1 MSLKQ
6 NLQDAQA
13 MLRSID
19 LIASDAMKYHERI
32 EKENMFLYTRYRDL
46 MHSLHMFVMEH
57 ARDMENDEAEALR
70 VIVKRHAVLLSE
82 FEVTKNTKIVV
93 DQDWDLDE

>member
-19 LIASDAMKYHERI
+19 LIASDAMKYHQRI
-32 EKENMFLYTRYRDL
+32 EKENTFLYTRHRDL
-46 MHSLHMFVMEH
+46 MHALHMFLLEH
-57 ARDMENDEAEALR
+57 ARDMDWEESEALR
-70 VIVKRHAVLLSE
+70 SIVKRHAILLAE
-82 FEVTKNTKIVV
+82 FEATKGTKIIV
-93 DQDWDLDE
+93 DEDWDLDE

>member
-19 LIASDAMKYHERI
+19 LIASDAMKYHQRI
-32 EKENMFLYTRYRDL
+32 EKENTFLYTRHRDL
-46 MHSLHMFVMEH
+46 MHSLHMFLLEH
-57 ARDMENDEAEALR
+57 ARDMENEEADELR
-70 VIVKRHAVLLSE
+70 AIVKRHAVLLSE
-82 FEVTKNTKIVV
+82 FEATKGPKIVV
-93 DQDWDLDE
+93 DEDWDLDE

>member
-1 MSLKQ
+1 
-6 NLQDAQA
+6 

-32 EKENMFLYTRYRDL
+32 EKENMFLYTRHRDL

-57 ARDMENDEAEALR
+57 ARDMENEEAEELR
-70 VIVKRHAVLLSE
+70 AIVRRHAILLAE
-82 FEVTKNTKIVV
+82 FEATKGPKIVV
-93 DQDWDLDE
+93 DEDWDLFE

>member
-19 LIASDAMKYHERI
+19 LIASDAMKYHQRI
-32 EKENMFLYTRYRDL
+32 EKENTFLYTRHRDL
-46 MHSLHMFVMEH
+46 MHSLHMFLMEH
-57 ARDMENDEAEALR
+57 ARDMDTEEAEALR
-70 VIVKRHAVLLSE
+70 VIVRRHAVLLAE
-82 FEVTKNTKIVV
+82 FEATKGPKIIV
-93 DQDWDLDE
+93 DADWDLDE

>member
-19 LIASDAMKYHERI
+19 LIAGDAMKYHQKI
-32 EKENMFLYTRYRDL
+32 EGENILLHTRYRDL
-46 MHSLHMFVMEH
+46 MHSLHMFLMEH
-57 ARDMENDEAEALR
+57 ARDMEQDESEELR
-70 VIVKRHAVLLSE
+70 SIVKRHSVLLAE
-82 FEVTKNTKIVV
+82 YEATRGPKIVV
-93 DQDWDLDE
+93 DTDWDFDE

>member
-32 EKENMFLYTRYRDL
+32 EKENTFLYTRHRDL

-57 ARDMENDEAEALR
+57 ARDMENEEAEELR
-70 VIVKRHAVLLSE
+70 AIVRRHAILLAE
-82 FEVTKNTKIVV
+82 FEATKGPKIIV
-93 DQDWDLDE
+93 DEDWDLFE

>member
-19 LIASDAMKYHERI
+19 LIASDAMKYHQRI
-32 EKENMFLYTRYRDL
+32 EKENTFLYTRHRDL
-46 MHSLHMFVMEH
+46 LHSLHMFLLEH
-57 ARDMENDEAEALR
+57 GGDMDSEEAGELKT
-70 VIVKRHAVLLSE
+70 IVKRHAVLMSE
-82 FEVTKNTKIVV
+82 FEVMKGPKIIV
-93 DQDWDLDE
+93 DDDWDFDE